1 MTLRRQA
8 TVGVFWIGV
17 STAVNNFFNFAIRY
31 ILARMLFPA
40 DFGLISMAY
49 IAIDFLEMFREM
61 GFSAALIYRK
71 GDIRKAA
78 DTTFVLLLLIATLL
92 FLTLFLSAPAV
103 AGFFRTPELTA
114 VLRVLSFNILI
125 SSLGQVPLSL
135 LAKNLAFRERLL
147 PDLVPTLSYG
157 VVAIFCALMGLGVW
171 SLVIARLVD
180 SILTAVLAWV
190 VVPWWRPRLRF
201 DRQEAKELFD
211 YGKHILGSSVLIF
224 AITKLDNIFV
234 GRVLGDAQLGYYDFA
249 YNQANLPATQISRIV
264 GQVLFPAYSKMQD
277 DIAAL
282 RSAFF
287 KTLHYIGLL
296 SIPVAIGMTVFAG
309 PFIYT
314 LYGDKWAPA
323 IVPLQVLGIY
333 GLLRSL
339 AVNMGSVFRAGGKP
353 QWLTSIA
360 LLRLAVMGIFLYPSA
375 RYFGIVGVS
384 VFSAAVSIVDFVLS
398 AVLTNRIIHAH
409 LRDYTRSLWVA
420 VTFSLVSAGAASWA
434 YTRISAA
441 HGFIGLMM
449 AGIIMVLF
457 YAMFVLIFDQE
468 VRVMASSALSATGRL
483 GKDWMGNGTTLSGD
497 QTSETS
503 SDAEKPT
510 PPPAQQEG

>member
-8 TVGVFWIGV
+8 TAGMFWVGI
-17 STAVNNFFNFAIRY
+17 STAVNNFFNFVIRY

-49 IAIDFLEMFREM
+49 IAIDFLDMFREM

-71 GDIRKAA
+71 GDVRKAA
-78 DTTFVLLLLIATLL
+78 DTTFVLLLVIAVLL
-92 FLTLFLSAPAV
+92 FLVLFLSAPVV
-103 AGFFRTPELTA
+103 AGFFRTAELTP
-114 VLRVLSFNILI
+114 VLRVLSLNIVI
-125 SSLGQVPLSL
+125 ASLGQVPLSL
-135 LAKNLAFRERLL
+135 LAKNLAFRQRLL
-147 PDLVPTLSYG
+147 PDLVPTVSYG
-157 VVAIFCALMGLGVW
+157 IVAIFCALMGLGVW

-190 VVPWWRPRLRF
+190 VVPWWRPQLRF
-201 DRQEAKELFD
+201 DRQEAGQLFD

-234 GRVLGDAQLGYYDFA
+234 GRVLGDAQLGHYDFA

-264 GQVLFPAYSKMQD
+264 GQVLFPAYSKIQENL
-277 DIAAL
+277 AAL

-287 KTLHYIGLL
+287 RTLHYIGLL

-360 LLRLAVMGIFLYPSA
+360 LLRLAVMGIFLYPAA

-384 VFSAAVSIVDFVLS
+384 VFSAAVSIVDFLVS
-398 AVLTNRIIHAH
+398 AVLTNRIIHAR
-409 LRDYTRSLWVA
+409 LRDYTGSLWVA
-420 VTFSLVSAGAASWA
+420 VTFSLLSALVAYAA

-441 HGFIGLMM
+441 HGFIALMM
-449 AGIIMVLF
+449 AGIIMVLL
-457 YAMFVLIFDQE
+457 YTACVLIFDRE
-468 VRVMASSALSATGRL
+468 VRGLASQALSAVGRL
-483 GKDWMGNGTTLSGD
+483 GKDWMGNGAAFAGD
-497 QTSETS
+497 QTAQASA
-503 SDAEKPT
+503 DLDGPF
-510 PPPAQQEG
+510 PPPTGQEG